1 MPIKWTPERDQ
12 TLLLKIIETS
22 EVSANVAKIS
32 ETWPDTE
39 EAPTPRAIQERIV
52 KIRAMAGS
60 KGSGSFKVSGTVGS
74 RGGAKTSPAKA
85 STPKKNAAKAANSSP
100 SKRKKPSED
109 DDESNTPENGIKPDP
124 HASEPE
130 TESPTKKS
138 KKTTANGIKAE
149 PGLSM
154 DGAFDAYF
162 SMPGEI

>member
-1 MPIKWTPERDQ
+1 
-12 TLLLKIIETS
+12 
-22 EVSANVAKIS
+22 
-32 ETWPDTE
+32 
-39 EAPTPRAIQERIV
+39 
-52 KIRAMAGS
+52 MAGS

-85 STPKKNAAKAANSSP
+85 STPNKNATKAANSSP

-109 DDESNTPENGIKPDP
+109 DDEPNTPQNGIKSET

-130 TESPTKKS
+130 SESPTKKP
-138 KKTTANGIKAE
+138 KKKAANGIKAE